1 MISQRARGFLETA
14 VIGAAGALL
23 LTLLQ
28 VPAGGLVGAMAA
40 VAIAS
45 LCGRPTGF
53 PVPLQAVMF
62 MVVGASV
69 GAAATP
75 EAFRSIVAWPLS
87 LAILLVSTILMYAAG
102 YWIFRRFGHCDPVT
116 AFFAAAPGA
125 LSAVIVMAEGEGAVM
140 SRVASAQALR
150 VAVITAG
157 SPFLLTAFHLHTPA
171 HLGATGDQSWLAWSL
186 LIASAPL
193 GWLAAARLKWPSPA
207 FLGPMALSG
216 ALHAAGLLTLS
227 PPRAVVLV
235 ASAGLGAMVGTRFRG
250 VHPGHLLSFFPPATA
265 SFTVMAAIGLTAGW
279 AAGALSGV
287 GPMAGM
293 LAFAPG
299 SMDVLIAIALA
310 SGQGP
315 AYVAAHH
322 TVRLLGVMAA
332 LPWIGPKIRPAGT
345 PD

>member
-1 MISQRARGFLETA
+1 MLETA
-14 VIGAAGALL
+14 AIGTAGALL

-28 VPAGGLVGAMAA
+28 VPAGGLVGAMTA

-53 PVPLQAVMF
+53 PEPLQAVLF

-75 EAFRSIVAWPLS
+75 DALRSIVSWPLS
-87 LAILLVSTILMYAAG
+87 LGILLVSTLVMYGAG
-102 YWIFRRFGHCDPVT
+102 YWIFRRFGKCDPVT
-116 AFFAAAPGA
+116 AFFAAAPGG
-125 LSAVIVMAEGEGAVM
+125 LSAVIVMAEAEGAVM
-140 SRVASAQALR
+140 SRVAAAQALR
-150 VAVITAG
+150 VAVITAA
-157 SPFLLTAFHLHTPA
+157 SPFLLTAFHLHVTPPA
-171 HLGATGDQSWLAWSL
+171 AVASHASWLAWSL
-186 LIASAPL
+186 LISSAPL
-193 GWLAAARLKWPSPA
+193 GWLAAARMKWPSPS

-216 ALHAAGLLTLS
+216 ALHAAGLLALS
-227 PPRAVVLV
+227 PPREVVLV

-250 VHPGHLLSFFPPATA
+250 VHPGRLLAFFPPAAA
-265 SFTVMAAIGLTAGW
+265 SFSVMALIGLTAGW
-279 AAGALSGV
+279 SAGVLSGV

-322 TVRLLGVMAA
+322 TARLLGVLAA
-332 LPWIGPKIRPAGT
+332 LPWVGPRIRPAAG
-345 PD
+345 PERD